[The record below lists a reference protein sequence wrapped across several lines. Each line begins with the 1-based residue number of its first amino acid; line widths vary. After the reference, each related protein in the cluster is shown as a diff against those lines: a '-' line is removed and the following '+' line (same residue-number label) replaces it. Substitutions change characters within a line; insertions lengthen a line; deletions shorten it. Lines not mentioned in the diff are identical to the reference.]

1 MAFDGITLKS
11 VIFELNSCIIGGKIN
26 KIFQPNKNEIII
38 DIYSMNEYENTY
50 YYLN

>member
-26 KIFQPNKNEIII
+26 KIFQK
-38 DIYSMNEYENTY
+38 SGFGGWKVTFSKMKF
-50 YYLN
+50 L